1 MRVHYTYRHKGAVC
15 TKLLKNRKAE
25 KISGVGRGC
34 SYIVRRRI
42 VQLGIVN
49 SENRRLSSNSGWHSI
64 KHQVLYFNCL
74 FFMNI
79 GLAAFFFHKSIIKQA
94 LAQLLH
100 RKALN
105 ADDKKKKYGE
115 RFFHLG
121 ANIKK
126 TGLQKKSMMNIDLYD
141 DEKLTMRRL

>member
-1 MRVHYTYRHKGAVC
+1 MRTNYTYRHNDTAR

-25 KISGVGRGC
+25 KISGVGRGS
-34 SYIVRRRI
+34 SYICRRRI

-49 SENRRLSSNSGWHSI
+49 SENRRLSSKSRRHCI
-64 KHQVLYFNCL
+64 KKQVLYFYCL
-74 FFMNI
+74 FLNI
-79 GLAAFFFHKSIIKQA
+79 SFAAFFFHKSIIKQA
-94 LAQLLH
+94 FAQLLH

-126 TGLQKKSMMNIDLYD
+126 TCLLKKSMMSIDLYD
-141 DEKLTMRRL
+141 DEKLTMKRL